1 MMKKLTSVFMHLLC
15 VSIASAFRFAIAFT
29 APREHGIRLPSF
41 RYTPHLSSFS
51 NDDWGMEPDPRMEAM
66 RSMLEK
72 SWNGNSMGTV
82 PATPEKAAEAAAE
95 SVALAMGKQHN
106 IIMIDLRL
114 PSYDITEGP
123 KLYDKKAVYDFC
135 CYLSDQLRQRKLI
148 RKSLVL
154 VRNEKE
160 RLGTERAVQL
170 STEEIIIEDDESWN
184 DSEVVEANEIDEF
197 RKKLM
202 DSWDTPTDK
211 LSTSVTAEPKPTSKP
226 TLGPTSSHRL
236 WSMIGNDEITSGS
249 DMFEQVIA
257 AVDKHARLVVTGPSS
272 EQEDAL
278 IIVSPYDT
286 TDLIAVRRIL
296 ARYGQT
302 RTIIFVN
309 SRLETLPAEMNNAVL
324 VYAVMPLVARSRS
337 KDNTIDDD
345 DDSESGLKVVV
356 MKRFPENWCL
366 FVDVY
371 GDGFVQVGANGSR
384 QPSADSKEF
393 PSSEWIVTNVQAHVQ
408 GL

>member
-1 MMKKLTSVFMHLLC
+1 MPKLTSRFVHLSCAL
-15 VSIASAFRFAIAFT
+15 VASAFRYAIAFT
-29 APREHGIRLPSF
+29 APREYSVRLPSF
-41 RYTPHLSSFS
+41 RYTPHLSSSS

-72 SWNGNSMGTV
+72 SWNGNSMGKV
-82 PATPEKAAEAAAE
+82 PARPENAAEAAAD
-95 SVALAMGKQHN
+95 SVASAMAKQHN
-106 IIMIDLRL
+106 ILMIDLRL

-135 CYLSDQLRQRKLI
+135 TCLSDQLRERKLI
-148 RKSLVL
+148 RRSLVL
-154 VRNEKE
+154 VRNEQE
-160 RLGTERAVQL
+160 RRDTERASKL
-170 STEEIIIEDDESWN
+170 SKEEITIDDEDDSW
-184 DSEVVEANEIDEF
+184 DSSEVSEANEVEEF
-197 RKKLM
+197 RKKLL

-211 LSTSVTAEPKPTSKP
+211 SSPSITAEPSAAPKPTVDP
-226 TLGPTSSHRL
+226 NSSHRL
-236 WSMIGNDEITSGS
+236 WSMIGNEEITSGS
-249 DMFEQVIA
+249 DMFDQVVA

-302 RTIIFVN
+302 RTIIIVN
-309 SRLETLPAEMNNAVL
+309 SRLESLPVELNSAVL
-324 VYAVMPLVARSRS
+324 VYAVMPLVARSTSRT
-337 KDNTIDDD
+337 NAMEEE
-345 DDSESGLKVVV
+345 DDSEAGLKVVV
-356 MKRFPENWCL
+356 MKRFPEHWGL

-371 GDGFVQVGANGSR
+371 GDGFLPAGANGPD
-384 QPSADSKEF
+384 QPSTDSKDF
-393 PSSEWIVTNVQAHVQ
+393 PSTEWIVRSVQAYME

>member
-1 MMKKLTSVFMHLLC
+1 M
-15 VSIASAFRFAIAFT
+15 
-29 APREHGIRLPSF
+29 
-41 RYTPHLSSFS
+41 
-51 NDDWGMEPDPRMEAM
+51 DPDPRMEAM

-95 SVALAMGKQHN
+95 SVAIAMGKQHN

-114 PSYDITEGP
+114 PSYDIMEGP

-135 CYLSDQLRQRKLI
+135 SYLSDQLRQRKLI

-160 RLGTERAVQL
+160 RLDTERAIQL
-170 STEEIIIEDDESWN
+170 SREEITIDDDDESWN
-184 DSEVVEANEIDEF
+184 DSEVSEANEIDEF

-211 LSTSVTAEPKPTSKP
+211 LSSSATAEPKPASKP
-226 TLGPTSSHRL
+226 TLDPNSSHRL

-278 IIVSPYDT
+278 VIVSPYDT

-302 RTIIFVN
+302 RTIIIVN
-309 SRLETLPAEMNNAVL
+309 SRLENLPAEMNNAVL
-324 VYAVMPLVARSRS
+324 VYAVMPLVARSMS
-337 KDNTIDDD
+337 KDNTIDED

-366 FVDVY
+366 FVDVH
-371 GDGFVQVGANGSR
+371 GDGFVQVRANGLV

-393 PSSEWIVTNVQAHVQ
+393 PSSEWIVRNVQAHVQ